1 MGDLPSPGGSTVSA
15 TGETPSPAEVQRPT
29 RGQLFL
35 SFLRLG
41 LTAFGGPAMVAYIG
55 EMAVDRKHWLSR
67 QSFKEGVTVAQSI
80 PGATAMQVAAYV
92 GLRTRGPSGAAAAYV
107 GFGLPAFLL
116 MLLLSVVYAFTHT
129 SPASLSVFRGL
140 QVIVVAIV
148 ARAAFSFGQTT
159 VKTWRD
165 VAIALAAG
173 AFLVWGGNP
182 LRQQSQARPGRRN
195 VPSPCDRPVRGA

>member
-1 MGDLPSPGGSTVSA
+1 
-15 TGETPSPAEVQRPT
+15 
-29 RGQLFL
+29 
-35 SFLRLG
+35 
-41 LTAFGGPAMVAYIG
+41 
-55 EMAVDRKHWLSR
+55 
-67 QSFKEGVTVAQSI
+67 
-80 PGATAMQVAAYV
+80 MQVAAYV

-182 LRQQSQARPGRRN
+182 LLAIVLGATAGLLLHGRT
-195 VPSPCDRPVRGA
+195 VSAESKTDVHEAPSCPSTTRSVVAVLLFALGGLLALLVILAGVNLYLALTQRKIQVQHTDQLTLLTRRMDGSDDR